1 MKKIIFIT
9 GLIIVFLILSVILK
23 KNKSYLGSIKEG
35 NMKLTSAF
43 NNNENIPSEY
53 TCDGKDMAPILKISD
68 VPQDSKSLAL
78 IVDDPDAPMGTW
90 VHWVV
95 YNIPANATE
104 IDANKLPAGT
114 KQGMTDFGKI
124 GWGGPCPPNGT
135 HRYFFKVYALD
146 EKTNLAGGLTKSQLE
161 SAIRKNVIEKAE
173 LVGLYKRQ
181 K

>member
-1 MKKIIFIT
+1 MKKFIFII

-23 KNKSYLGSIKEG
+23 KNKSYLGTIKEG

-43 NNNENIPSEY
+43 NNNETIPSEY
-53 TCDGKDMAPILKISD
+53 TCDGKDLAPVLKISG

-95 YNIPANATE
+95 YNIPANTTE
-104 IDANKLPAGT
+104 IDAKKLPAGT
-114 KQGMTDFGKI
+114 KQGMTDFGRI

-135 HRYFFKVYALD
+135 HRYFFKVYAIN

-173 LVGLYKRQ
+173 LIGLYKRQ